1 MTPARRRQRLAAAL
15 GAAVLHALAPYGTV
29 PVAQAANRAPAAPA
43 GDPVA
48 AGKPAGSAASPSSS
62 APRTPRE
69 LEAERQAVRARAEAV
84 QRDLLAAETSRGEAA
99 DALRESERAIS
110 DANRRL
116 HELAQ
121 EQAAARA
128 RLVALAN
135 ERARVEARTAT
146 EQSRL
151 AQLLAQ
157 RYAGGETDPLKLLL
171 SGRDPG
177 DIDRLMFYYR
187 RIGEARAQVIAD
199 LAADRERLAALAEQ
213 TSAEQK
219 ALDALS
225 RDEAAA
231 RAALERDREARTRV
245 LARIAE
251 DVRRQ
256 RRTLETLRRDE
267 VRLEALLARLA
278 RAPRAV
284 PPPGRPKPGAPGA
297 AIPAVPAPRAPPVGP
312 LPVRRLSVPVA
323 GEPIGRFGVPRESGG
338 TKWKGWFIRCAP
350 GQEVKAV
357 AAGRVVF
364 SDWLRGFGNL
374 LILDHGGGWMTLY
387 GNNDALLAAVGA
399 EVREGEP
406 VAQAGASGGSPDSGV
421 YFEVRFDG
429 TAVDPA
435 SWAVR

>member
-1 MTPARRRQRLAAAL
+1 
-15 GAAVLHALAPYGTV
+15 
-29 PVAQAANRAPAAPA
+29 
-43 GDPVA
+43 
-48 AGKPAGSAASPSSS
+48 
-62 APRTPRE
+62 
-69 LEAERQAVRARAEAV
+69 V

-278 RAPRAV
+278 RAPRAA
-284 PPPGRPKPGAPGA
+284 PPPGRPKSGPPGA
-297 AIPAVPAPRAPPVGP
+297 ATPALPAPRVPPVGP

-338 TKWKGWFIRCAP
+338 TKWKGWFIRCAA

>member
-1 MTPARRRQRLAAAL
+1 VTAARRRRRLAALAAL
-15 GAAVLHALAPYGTV
+15 VLLAPSPGGTL
-29 PVAQAANRAPAAPA
+29 PRAEAADRAAAKSAVEPAAAARTAPAAPA
-43 GDPVA
+43 
-48 AGKPAGSAASPSSS
+48 
-62 APRTPRE
+62 APRSPRDV
-69 LEAERQAVRARAEAV
+69 EAERRAVRARAEAV
-84 QRDLLAAETSRGEAA
+84 QRELAAAEATRGEAA

-110 DANRRL
+110 EANRRL
-116 HELAQ
+116 YELAQ
-121 EQAAARA
+121 AQAAARA
-128 RLVALAN
+128 RLVTIAN
-135 ERARVEARTAT
+135 ERARVESRTAT

-151 AQLLAQ
+151 AQLLVQ
-157 RYAGGETDPLKLLL
+157 RYAGGDTDSLKLLL

-177 DIDRLMFYYR
+177 DIDRLMFYFR

-199 LAADRERLAALAEQ
+199 LAADRERLATLSAEAA
-213 TSAEQK
+213 AEQK
-219 ALDALS
+219 GLDALL
-225 RDEAAA
+225 RDEAGA
-231 RAALERDREARTRV
+231 RTALERDRAARVRV

-256 RRTLETLRRDE
+256 RRALETLRRDE
-267 VRLEALLARLA
+267 ARLEALLERLA
-278 RAPRAV
+278 RAPRPA
-284 PPPGRPKPGAPGA
+284 PPSTRPKPAAPGA
-297 AIPAVPAPRAPPVGP
+297 TSPAPAAPPVGP
-312 LPVRRLSVPVA
+312 LPPRRLSVPVA
-323 GEPIGRFGVPRESGG
+323 GEPIGRFGVSRESGG

-364 SDWLRGFGNL
+364 ADWLRGFGNL
-374 LILDHGGGWMTLY
+374 LIVDHGGGWMTLY

-399 EVREGEP
+399 DVLEGEP

>member
-1 MTPARRRQRLAAAL
+1 VTPARRRRRLAALAAL
-15 GAAVLHALAPYGTV
+15 VLLAPPPGGTL
-29 PVAQAANRAPAAPA
+29 PRAEAAERTSAKSAVERTAPAAPA
-43 GDPVA
+43 
-48 AGKPAGSAASPSSS
+48 
-62 APRTPRE
+62 APRSPRDVE
-69 LEAERQAVRARAEAV
+69 TERRAVRARAETV
-84 QRDLLAAETSRGEAA
+84 QRELAAAEATRGEAA

-110 DANRRL
+110 EANRRL
-116 HELAQ
+116 YELAQ
-121 EQAAARA
+121 AQAAARA
-128 RLVALAN
+128 RLVTIAN
-135 ERARVEARTAT
+135 ERARVESRTAT

-151 AQLLAQ
+151 AQLLVQ
-157 RYAGGETDPLKLLL
+157 RYAGGDTDPLKLLL
-171 SGRDPG
+171 SGRAPG
-177 DIDRLMFYYR
+177 DIDRLLFYFR

-199 LAADRERLAALAEQ
+199 LAADRERLAALSAEAA
-213 TSAEQK
+213 AEQK
-219 ALDALS
+219 GLDALL
-225 RDEAAA
+225 RDEAGA
-231 RAALERDREARTRV
+231 RAELERDRAARVRV

-256 RRTLETLRRDE
+256 RRALETLRRDE
-267 VRLEALLARLA
+267 ARLEALLERLA
-278 RAPRAV
+278 RAPRPA
-284 PPPGRPKPGAPGA
+284 PPPARPKPAAPGA
-297 AIPAVPAPRAPPVGP
+297 AAPAPAAPPVGP
-312 LPVRRLSVPVA
+312 LPARRLSVPVA
-323 GEPIGRFGVPRESGG
+323 GEPIGRFGVSRESGG

-364 SDWLRGFGNL
+364 ADWLRGFGNL

>member
-1 MTPARRRQRLAAAL
+1 
-15 GAAVLHALAPYGTV
+15 
-29 PVAQAANRAPAAPA
+29 
-43 GDPVA
+43 
-48 AGKPAGSAASPSSS
+48 
-62 APRTPRE
+62 
-69 LEAERQAVRARAEAV
+69 
-84 QRDLLAAETSRGEAA
+84 
-99 DALRESERAIS
+99 
-110 DANRRL
+110 
-116 HELAQ
+116 
-121 EQAAARA
+121 
-128 RLVALAN
+128 
-135 ERARVEARTAT
+135 
-146 EQSRL
+146 
-151 AQLLAQ
+151 
-157 RYAGGETDPLKLLL
+157 
-171 SGRDPG
+171 
-177 DIDRLMFYYR
+177 
-187 RIGEARAQVIAD
+187 VITD
-199 LAADRERLAALAEQ
+199 LAADRERLAALAAQ
-213 TSAEQK
+213 ASAEQK
-219 ALDALS
+219 AQDALS

-278 RAPRAV
+278 RAPRAA
-284 PPPGRPKPGAPGA
+284 PPPGRPKPGPPGA
-297 AIPAVPAPRAPPVGP
+297 ATPALPAPPAPPVGP

-323 GEPIGRFGVPRESGG
+323 GEPIGRFGVTRESGG
-338 TKWKGWFIRCAP
+338 TKWKGWFIRCAA

-406 VAQAGASGGSPDSGV
+406 VAQAGASGGSRDSGV

>member
-1 MTPARRRQRLAAAL
+1 VTAARRRRRLAAAL
-15 GAAVLHALAPYGTV
+15 AALVLLAPAPGGTL
-29 PVAQAANRAPAAPA
+29 PRAQAADRATAKSAAEPAAAP
-43 GDPVA
+43 
-48 AGKPAGSAASPSSS
+48 S
-62 APRTPRE
+62 APRSARDV
-69 LEAERQAVRARAEAV
+69 EAERRAVRARAETV
-84 QRDLLAAETSRGEAA
+84 QRELAAAEATRGEAA

-110 DANRRL
+110 EANRRL
-116 HELAQ
+116 YELAQ
-121 EQAAARA
+121 AQAAARA
-128 RLVALAN
+128 RLVTIAN
-135 ERARVEARTAT
+135 ERARVESRTAT

-151 AQLLAQ
+151 AQLLVQ
-157 RYAGGETDPLKLLL
+157 RYAGGDTDPLKLLL

-177 DIDRLMFYYR
+177 DVDRLMFYFR

-199 LAADRERLAALAEQ
+199 LAADHERLARLSEDAA
-213 TSAEQK
+213 AEQK
-219 ALDALS
+219 ALDALL
-225 RDEAAA
+225 RDEVVA
-231 RAALERDREARTRV
+231 RAELERDRAARVRV

-256 RRTLETLRRDE
+256 RRALETLRRDE
-267 VRLEALLARLA
+267 ARLEALLERLA
-278 RAPRAV
+278 RAPRPA
-284 PPPGRPKPGAPGA
+284 PPTARPKPGAPGA
-297 AIPAVPAPRAPPVGP
+297 ASPVPASPPVGP
-312 LPVRRLSVPVA
+312 LPARRLSVPVA
-323 GEPIGRFGVPRESGG
+323 GEPIARFGVSRESGG

-364 SDWLRGFGNL
+364 ADWLRGFGNL

-387 GNNDALLAAVGA
+387 GNNDALLAEVGA

>member
-1 MTPARRRQRLAAAL
+1 MT
-15 GAAVLHALAPYGTV
+15 
-29 PVAQAANRAPAAPA
+29 
-43 GDPVA
+43 
-48 AGKPAGSAASPSSS
+48 
-62 APRTPRE
+62 
-69 LEAERQAVRARAEAV
+69 
-84 QRDLLAAETSRGEAA
+84 
-99 DALRESERAIS
+99 
-110 DANRRL
+110 
-116 HELAQ
+116 
-121 EQAAARA
+121 
-128 RLVALAN
+128 LAN

-213 TSAEQK
+213 AAAEQK
-219 ALDALS
+219 ALDALLARRGGGARRARARPGGARRGCS
-225 RDEAAA
+225 PALPRTSAASAGRWRRCAATRRGWRRCSSGWRGRRGRPAA
-231 RAALERDREARTRV
+231 RPPEARRS
-245 LARIAE
+245 
-251 DVRRQ
+251 RRG
-256 RRTLETLRRDE
+256 
-267 VRLEALLARLA
+267 
-278 RAPRAV
+278 APR
-284 PPPGRPKPGAPGA
+284 RPGAP
-297 AIPAVPAPRAPPVGP
+297 APPVGP
-312 LPVRRLSVPVA
+312 LPARRLSVPVA

-338 TKWKGWFIRCAP
+338 TKWKGWFIRCAA

-364 SDWLRGFGNL
+364 ADWLRGFGNL